1 MVTIFQ
7 LTLFA
12 FIVVSFLLV
21 VGVPVV
27 FALPNGWTERKGLV
41 FSGVSIWFLL
51 VFAVGL
57 LNSFVI

>member
-1 MVTIFQ
+1 MTTIFQ

>member
-1 MVTIFQ
+1 MTLIFQ

-12 FIVVSFLLV
+12 LILVSFSLV

-27 FALPNGWTERKGLV
+27 FASPNGWTDNKGIV
-41 FSGVSIWFLL
+41 FSGVSAWFFL
-51 VFAVGL
+51 VFAVGI